1 MLGNLA
7 CEVLPYANISSVS
20 AGSFL
25 ICAMTTFK
33 MLSLKYP
40 FKFAR
45 IPTKIAHTACLA
57 CWTVAAVAPIL
68 SQQLSEEITY
78 FSYRSYQCDIS
89 SITPLQFLKPVLSIF
104 FVVIPSF
111 MVVANTSYILAKAI
125 KTARTVR
132 GDLKWQGT
140 VATLFTALFYVL
152 SPAPIIIYRLLE
164 YTYISED
171 KMISYSFVHFYR
183 IGVTFPFINT
193 ISNFYI
199 YCLTITSFREFVFSV
214 ISRSTG
220 HRSAR
225 NIQPSY
231 DNRK

>member
-1 MLGNLA
+1 MLDS
-7 CEVLPYANISSVS
+7 CCSSS
-20 AGSFL
+20 YS
-25 ICAMTTFK
+25 
-33 MLSLKYP
+33 P
-40 FKFAR
+40 QQ
-45 IPTKIAHTACLA
+45 
-57 CWTVAAVAPIL
+57 IL
-68 SQQLSEEITY
+68 EEMAY
-78 FSYRSYQCDIS
+78 FSYRSYQCDINS
-89 SITPLQFLKPVLSIF
+89 TTPVQFLKPILSIF

-140 VATLFTALFYVL
+140 VATLLTALFYVL

-171 KMISYSFVHFYR
+171 EMISYSFVHFYR

-214 ISRSTG
+214 ISRSTS

-225 NIQPSY
+225 NIQPSN